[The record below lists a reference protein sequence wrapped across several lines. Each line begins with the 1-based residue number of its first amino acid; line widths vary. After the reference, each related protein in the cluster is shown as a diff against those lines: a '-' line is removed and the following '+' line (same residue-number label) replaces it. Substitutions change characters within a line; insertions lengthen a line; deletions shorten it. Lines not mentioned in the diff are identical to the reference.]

1 MLQVKDLMTIW
12 IFNME
17 RGSFALQKPS
27 LQKEA
32 AGIEL
37 LEIEKEKILG
47 C

>member
-1 MLQVKDLMTIW
+1 
-12 IFNME
+12 ME